1 MRSTDYRLNTR
12 EAGGYFGSLSL
23 PGPGKAQTILITQF
37 ISDCGDQHMA
47 RMIPSGCPPETVSV
61 AERRFFSALQE
72 QLSDEFTVIHSVP
85 WLNVTARH
93 LQQGECDF
101 LILHPSFGMLSI
113 ETKPGDVHYDGLSGM
128 WHRSDGSSLGKDPY
142 LQAQR
147 SAAALHS
154 LLCQRVRGWS
164 DAHMAHGHAV
174 VFSEADRI
182 HGRLPTHALPLIT
195 LLHGDTKCIQD
206 KITNI
211 LAHFGEPQA
220 KAKKELIDA
229 AVNALRE
236 EFQLIPTFAGQLERQ
251 DDCLRRLTK
260 QQIDILNLMR
270 DTKRLLIRG
279 CAGSG
284 KTLLALEKAARLSRE
299 GKRVLLLCFNIPL
312 AEWLRVAAER
322 EKLAI
327 DVFHFHGLCRHLAES
342 AGLEYQEPAETE
354 LRSDFYNVVSPRL
367 FEQAVSCGA
376 GPRYDAIIVDEGQD
390 FVADWWLPIEELLTD
405 SRDGIMYVF
414 YDPEQ
419 NIFAREFG
427 FLVNEAK
434 LTLDKNCRNTNQI
447 AGYVRRLS
455 VSAME
460 PADFTEEGFAPQEH
474 FVCSREEELASV
486 EKIVSELVHK
496 RGFTPERIVIVGR
509 RRLHNSAY
517 ATCAHL
523 AGVRLIDETAD
534 ELDPDG
540 IRYATIYRFKGL
552 EADCVILTGFSRPV
566 QGKLNTELYCAAS
579 RAKFLLHVFFQRTP
593 ASVPGDGS
601 DVLAEAIR
609 VSSTPEP
616 A

>member
-1 MRSTDYRLNTR
+1 
-12 EAGGYFGSLSL
+12 
-23 PGPGKAQTILITQF
+23 
-37 ISDCGDQHMA
+37 
-47 RMIPSGCPPETVSV
+47 MIPSCCPSETVSV
-61 AERRFFSALQE
+61 AERRFFTALQE

-85 WLNVTARH
+85 WLNVRARH

-101 LILHPSFGMLSI
+101 LILHPTFGMLSI

-128 WHRSDGSSLGKDPY
+128 WHRSDGSSFGKDPY

-147 SAAALHS
+147 STAALNS

-182 HGRLPTHALPLIT
+182 YGRLPAHALPLIT
-195 LLHGDTKCIQD
+195 LLHGDTKCMHDRI
-206 KITNI
+206 KNI

-220 KAKKELIDA
+220 KARKELVDA

-236 EFQLIPTFAGQLERQ
+236 EFQLIPTFSGQLERQ
-251 DDCLRRLTK
+251 DDCLRRLTS
-260 QQIDILNLMR
+260 QQIDILDLMR

-299 GKRVLLLCFNIPL
+299 GKSVLLLCFNIPL

-322 EKLAI
+322 EEQTI
-327 DVFHFHGLCRHLAES
+327 DVFHFHGLCQHLAET
-342 AGLEYQEPAETE
+342 AGLEYKEPAESG
-354 LRSDFYNVVSPRL
+354 LRSDFYNIKSPEL
-367 FEQAVSCGA
+367 FERAVSCGA

-405 SRDGIMYVF
+405 SREGVIYVF

-447 AGYVRRLS
+447 AGYVRKLS
-455 VSAME
+455 ASPME
-460 PADFTEEGFAPQEH
+460 PADFTEEGFAPEEH
-474 FVCSREEELASV
+474 DVFSPDEELASA
-486 EKIVSELVHK
+486 EKIVSELIHK
-496 RGFTPERIVIVGR
+496 RGFSSERIVIVGK
-509 RRLHNSAY
+509 RRLQNSAY

-523 AGVRLIDETAD
+523 AGVRLIDESAEEQD
-534 ELDPDG
+534 RDG

-566 QGKLNTELYCAAS
+566 RGKPNTELYCAAS
-579 RAKFLLHVFFQRTP
+579 RAKFLLHIFFQKAPTL
-593 ASVPGDGS
+593 ASGDRP
-601 DVLAEAIR
+601 DVSGE
-609 VSSTPEP
+609 VSGVTST
-616 A
+616 